1 MNIMLQST
9 GVASFL
15 GSPIFMFVIIILII
29 YFMMIRPQR
38 KRQKE
43 IDNFRNGLQV
53 GQDVVTSGGI
63 YGKVKS
69 IDGQVVN
76 VEVAHGIVMRFD
88 KSAIYA
94 SPAQQE
100 VK

>member
-1 MNIMLQST
+1 MEQFFAN
-9 GVASFL
+9 
-15 GSPIFMFVIIILII
+15 PIFMFIIIIAI
-29 YFMMIRPQR
+29 FYFMMIRPQQ

-43 IDNFRNGLQV
+43 INNFRNSLQI

-69 IDGQVVN
+69 IDGNIVS
-76 VEVAHGIVMRFD
+76 VEVAHGVVVRFD

-94 SPAQQE
+94 NSAATQDA
-100 VK
+100 K

>member
-1 MNIMLQST
+1 MDFQSL
-9 GVASFL
+9 L
-15 GSPIFMFVIIILII
+15 GSPITMMILIFVIF

-43 IDNFRNGLQV
+43 IDNFRNGLQP

-69 IDGQVVN
+69 IDGQIVN
-76 VEVAHGIVMRFD
+76 VEVANGVVMRFD

-94 SPAQQE
+94 SSAMTQAQ
-100 VK
+100 

>member
-1 MNIMLQST
+1 MNILLNSE
-9 GVASFL
+9 VAQFL
-15 GSPIFMFVIIILII
+15 GHPIFMFVIIILIM
-29 YFMMIRPQR
+29 YFMIIRPQR

-53 GQDVVTSGGI
+53 GQEVVTSGGI

-69 IDGQVVN
+69 IDGQIVSL
-76 VEVAHGIVMRFD
+76 EVAHGVVVRFD

-94 SPAQQE
+94 NPVAQQQ
-100 VK
+100 